1 VRGLMA
7 SVYLYAVSY
16 DLGFAPNP
24 FGGICSLACCKPAI
38 RSGAKEGDWIVG
50 LTGTKLRPA
59 LRCIFAMQVTRSVTF
74 DEYWAST
81 EFETRKSRRNGSAKK
96 QVGDNI
102 YHRDELDAPWVQEDS
117 VHSLEDGSQCPLN
130 TAHDTRVN
138 RVLLSERFVYFGA
151 SAPAVPA
158 HILASMN
165 YAKNPRDMRNYA
177 LSEAKWLL
185 DWLEPQVIA
194 HRNIPLDDP
203 INFDVASKRF
213 SATRQRMV

>member
-1 VRGLMA
+1 M
-7 SVYLYAVSY
+7 
-16 DLGFAPNP
+16 
-24 FGGICSLACCKPAI
+24 
-38 RSGAKEGDWIVG
+38 
-50 LTGTKLRPA
+50 
-59 LRCIFAMQVTRSVTF
+59 
-74 DEYWAST
+74 
-81 EFETRKSRRNGSAKK
+81 
-96 QVGDNI
+96 
-102 YHRDELDAPWVQEDS
+102 
-117 VHSLEDGSQCPLN
+117 HSLEDGSQCPLN